1 MENRYFEEEDNFEHL
16 TETYIEDVDGLH
28 GFHQW
33 AYGSKTTVR
42 MREFH
47 NYTQW
52 DYIEGVQRDLDQVHM
67 ELMEY
72 NLENENYEVCAILED
87 KYLLT
92 RDDADT
98 IQIHMTKTNEL
109 F

>member
-1 MENRYFEEEDNFEHL
+1 MERYFEEEDNFEHL

-33 AYGSKTTVR
+33 AYGNRTTER
-42 MREFH
+42 MRQFH
-47 NYTQW
+47 NYTQF

-67 ELMEY
+67 ELMQY
-72 NLENENYEVCAILED
+72 NLENENYELCILLED
-87 KYLLT
+87 LYLLT
-92 RDDADT
+92 RDEASS
-98 IQIHMTKTNEL
+98 IQDHMAKTNEL